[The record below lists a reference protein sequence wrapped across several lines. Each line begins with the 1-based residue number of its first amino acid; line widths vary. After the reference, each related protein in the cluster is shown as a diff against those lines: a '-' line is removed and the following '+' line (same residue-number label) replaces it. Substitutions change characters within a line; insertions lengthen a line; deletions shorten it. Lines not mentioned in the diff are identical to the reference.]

1 MKFKLF
7 TASYLLALAPLTQAF
22 MPEPPPRPQGPGG
35 QPPRE
40 AITAC
45 QDQSE
50 YSQCQV
56 NQGNR
61 AKTGYCE
68 YTPDGAYFACNPNS
82 RGPDTQE
89 DNSDTGETDN
99 TGISTTAISKGDN
112 ATSREACQRI
122 TDSVTAAGFSD
133 VSVSCDSEYAYIT
146 SNTYP
151 DHDLMNGITG
161 TNEQIPVPAVNYAAP
176 VKLAPQPASSLT
188 SIDAAVGVAVNGVP
202 IYDYSAQGELD
213 VYNYDVGSDTL
224 VLGQLDNCG
233 GHAGRGDD
241 YHYHVAPNC
250 MINAMGNKA
259 DDTVIGW
266 GYDGYPLYGDNNPDG
281 SEIQPGTLDVCNGQA
296 DERFGYRYHTS
307 QTPPYIIQCL
317 VGEVDTDILPRV
329 SPLSGDT
336 TGARAHLTP
345 PQDGV
350 ENLSH
355 VIGEDGRRTMSYDY
369 RGDSY
374 YVTYRPTDNSANCYH
389 FEQKT
394 VSNGGLIETGTYCR

>member
-1 MKFKLF
+1 MKFHLF
-7 TASYLLALAPLTQAF
+7 TASYLLAFAPLTQAF

-35 QPPRE
+35 QPPQQ

-45 QDQSE
+45 QDQAE
-50 YSQCQV
+50 FSQCRI

-61 AKTGYCE
+61 FKTGYCE

-82 RGPDTQE
+82 RGPETQ
-89 DNSDTGETDN
+89 DDSSGTGN
-99 TGISTTAISKGDN
+99 TSISIIENTAN
-112 ATSREACQRI
+112 REACQRI
-122 TDSVTAAGFSD
+122 TDSVTAGGFSD
-133 VSVSCDSEYAYIT
+133 VAVSCDNEYAYIT
-146 SNTYP
+146 SDTYP
-151 DHDLMNGITG
+151 GHDLMNGITG

-176 VKLAPQPASSLT
+176 VKLSPQLASSLT
-188 SIDAAVGVAVNGVP
+188 TIDAAVGVAVNGVP

-213 VYNYDVGSDTL
+213 VYNYDAAGDTL

-250 MINAMGNKA
+250 MIDAMPNKA

-266 GYDGYPLYGDNNPDG
+266 GYDGYPLYGNNNPDG
-281 SEIQPGTLDVCNGQA
+281 SAIQPGTLDVCNGQA
-296 DERFGYRYHTS
+296 DDSFGYRYHTS
-307 QTPPYIIQCL
+307 VTPPYIIQCL
-317 VGEVDTDILPRV
+317 VGEVDTGILPRV

-345 PQDGV
+345 PQGGV
-350 ENLSH
+350 DNLSH
-355 VIGEDGRRTMSYDY
+355 EIDADGSRTMRYDY
-369 RGDSY
+369 QGENY
-374 YVTYRPTDNSANCYH
+374 YVTYRPATGTENCYH